1 MCALQEQFDFSSKQ
15 KVIDFLKSDALPHA
29 IILQGANKTESLS
42 AAKFIAAY
50 AVCAGENKPCFK
62 CGNCVKAFS
71 KNHPDIMWVKGTGT
85 NGRINVSDIRR
96 ICGDSYIK
104 PNEADCKVY
113 ILEDCEL
120 LNTQAQNAFLKSLE
134 EPAGN
139 ILYILQCTSAYGLLE
154 TITSRCISISIS
166 STPDEGSEEKQKAV
180 ERASEIASAL
190 CKNTGYDL
198 MWATYFSGGDR
209 DYYLLV
215 LSELK
220 QILVCALLNKAY
232 LPYSAESQ
240 NLRKALSK
248 KKLTAMISTIDEAT
262 DGMKRNTNINL
273 FSTWLCSALE
283 KIKADNN

>member
-1 MCALQEQFDFSSKQ
+1 MCALQKQFDFSSKK
-15 KVIDFLKSDALPHA
+15 KVDDFLKSGALPHA

-42 AAKFIAAY
+42 AAGFIAAY
-50 AVCAGENKPCFK
+50 AVCTGEDKPCFE
-62 CGNCVKAFS
+62 CSNCVKAFTQ
-71 KNHPDIMWVKGTGT
+71 NHPDIMWVKGTGT

-139 ILYILQCTSAYGLLE
+139 ILYILQCTSAHALLE
-154 TITSRCISISIS
+154 TITSRCISLSIS
-166 STPDEGSEEKQKAV
+166 ETPDKGSEEKQKAV
-180 ERASEIASAL
+180 DKAAEIASAL

-198 MWATYFSGGDR
+198 MCATYFSGGDR
-209 DYYLLV
+209 DHYLLI

-220 QILVCALLNKAY
+220 QILVCALLNKT
-232 LPYSAESQ
+232 SQ
-240 NLRKALSK
+240 SYGAALKNLKKALSK
-248 KKLTAMISTIDEAT
+248 KKLITMISTIDEAI

-273 FSTWLCSALE
+273 FSTWLCSTLE
-283 KIKADNN
+283 RIKADNN